1 MFYQLFKIILVFVSI
16 FEVNNLLLPHYGIA
30 NSQICSFNDESTGFY
45 SSWHSNC
52 SGLVN
57 FIVNMR
63 NFPRTSNF
71 PLIGFFDE
79 PIFREQHFWIGIGFR
94 LISTEM
100 AIVENPSGSF
110 VSVTP
115 ARFEPGRPPIREVGG
130 GILINPRGTF
140 IDSTIVAN
148 FAIDESFFGIGCI
161 ELLFFNAL
169 TPINAPYG
177 GIPHSRTICD
187 LTKTCSRFPCP
198 EYGSIPSFGGISPPM
213 DYLDNNL
220 NQFIPPPQT
229 YSPYFPQST
238 NYFQNYNNNP
248 LNNYQNYPFSNQF
261 DQKLRQQQQLSYLN
275 KDLIFNNCP
284 PTFNEQ
290 SLQFSS
296 SLYPQ
301 YDNNPYFSRI
311 PLSFAE
317 RVKRIKKRG
326 KQKQIKSLENQKT
339 TNPNILS
346 LINLNNTLLSLKE
359 HSFKFKRQIPSK
371 PIVSPFNHQQNNNI
385 KVSPLKGTAY
395 EGQDNIYPR
404 IENTIPA
411 ANPQYEAL
419 ENWKNKQ
426 GKQQQNWH
434 PIEQGGVNKS
444 QMYWPWRTK
453 IGQQDV
459 MAGDFNENK
468 EEKQQFEQFK
478 GKDVGLPQTK
488 KLNFFDPKK
497 CDGGIDPYWCKDYI
511 KQFML
516 GIEGGNKNNNN
527 KFPCPARLES
537 LKNSDHRC
545 CNALQQLGC

>member
-1 MFYQLFKIILVFVSI
+1 
-16 FEVNNLLLPHYGIA
+16 
-30 NSQICSFNDESTGFY
+30 
-45 SSWHSNC
+45 
-52 SGLVN
+52 
-57 FIVNMR
+57 
-63 NFPRTSNF
+63 
-71 PLIGFFDE
+71 
-79 PIFREQHFWIGIGFR
+79 
-94 LISTEM
+94 M
-100 AIVENPSGSF
+100 AIIENPSGSF

-115 ARFEPGRPPIREVGG
+115 ARFEFGRPPIREIGG
-130 GILINPRGTF
+130 GILIKPRGTF

-148 FAIDESFFGIGCI
+148 FAVDESFFGIGC
-161 ELLFFNAL
+161 
-169 TPINAPYG
+169 
-177 GIPHSRTICD
+177 
-187 LTKTCSRFPCP
+187 
-198 EYGSIPSFGGISPPM
+198 SIPSFGGISPPM

-220 NQFIPPPQT
+220 NQFIPPFSSLPPQT

-359 HSFKFKRQIPSK
+359 HSFKFKRQISK
-371 PIVSPFNHQQNNNI
+371 PIVSPFNQQQNNNNI
-385 KVSPLKGTAY
+385 KISSLKGTAY

-404 IENTIPA
+404 IENTIPV

-419 ENWKNKQ
+419 ENWKTKQ
-426 GKQQQNWH
+426 GKHQENWH

-468 EEKQQFEQFK
+468 EEKQFEQFK
-478 GKDVGLPQTK
+478 GKDVGLSQTK

-516 GIEGGNKNNNN
+516 GIEGGNKN
-527 KFPCPARLES
+527 KSPCPALLES

>member
-1 MFYQLFKIILVFVSI
+1 MMNLLVFT
-16 FEVNNLLLPHYGIA
+16 LAGIV
-30 NSQICSFNDESTGFY
+30 IVG
-45 SSWHSNC
+45 

-63 NFPRTSNF
+63 NFPRNPNF
-71 PLIGFFDE
+71 PLNGFFDE

-100 AIVENPSGSF
+100 AIIENPSGSF

-115 ARFEPGRPPIREVGG
+115 ARFEPGRPPIREIGG

-148 FAIDESFFGIGCI
+148 FAVDESFFGIGCI

-177 GIPHSRTICD
+177 GIPYSRTICD
-187 LTKTCSRFPCP
+187 LTKTCARFQCP
-198 EYGSIPSFGGISPPM
+198 EYGRIPPFGGISPQM

-220 NQFIPPPQT
+220 NQFISPFGSLPPQA
-229 YSPYFPQST
+229 YSPYYPQST
-238 NYFQNYNNNP
+238 NYLQNYNNNP
-248 LNNYQNYPFSNQF
+248 LYDYQNYPFSNQF
-261 DQKLRQQQQLSYLN
+261 DQKLRPQQ
-275 KDLIFNNCP
+275 IFNNCP

-301 YDNNPYFSRI
+301 YDNNPYF
-311 PLSFAE
+311 
-317 RVKRIKKRG
+317 
-326 KQKQIKSLENQKT
+326 
-339 TNPNILS
+339 
-346 LINLNNTLLSLKE
+346 
-359 HSFKFKRQIPSK
+359 
-371 PIVSPFNHQQNNNI
+371 
-385 KVSPLKGTAY
+385 GTAY

-411 ANPQYEAL
+411 ANPQVMSFFSAFGGKIEYEAL
-419 ENWKNKQ
+419 ENWKTKQ
-426 GKQQQNWH
+426 EKQQENWH

-478 GKDVGLPQTK
+478 GKDVGFPQTL
-488 KLNFFDPKK
+488 KLNFYDPKK

-511 KQFML
+511 KQFINSSFGRSPPLRPLPPSMQRFFGPCSN
-516 GIEGGNKNNNN
+516 GIGWQMPAPLSPPKILINNSF
-527 KFPCPARLES
+527 KQKPILCPPPPAYSSKEES
-537 LKNSDHRC
+537 P
-545 CNALQQLGC
+545 QQLKSALCSFASAF

>member
-1 MFYQLFKIILVFVSI
+1 MHYQLFKIILVFISI

-63 NFPRTSNF
+63 NFPRTPNF
-71 PLIGFFDE
+71 PLNGFFDE

-100 AIVENPSGSF
+100 AVIENPSGSF

-115 ARFEPGRPPIREVGG
+115 ARFEFGRPPIREIGG
-130 GILINPRGTF
+130 GILIKPRGTF

-148 FAIDESFFGIGCI
+148 FAVDESFFGIGCI

-177 GIPHSRTICD
+177 GIPYSRTICD
-187 LTKTCSRFPCP
+187 LTKTCARFQCSK
-198 EYGSIPSFGGISPPM
+198 YGSIPSFGGISPPM

-220 NQFIPPPQT
+220 NQFIPPFGSLPPQA
-229 YSPYFPQST
+229 YSPYFPQSP
-238 NYFQNYNNNP
+238 NYLQNYNNNP

-261 DQKLRQQQQLSYLN
+261 DQKLRPQQ
-275 KDLIFNNCP
+275 IFNNCP
-284 PTFNEQ
+284 PTFNEE
-290 SLQFSS
+290 SFQFSS

-301 YDNNPYFSRI
+301 YDNNPYFSRL

-317 RVKRIKKRG
+317 RVKKIKKRG
-326 KQKQIKSLENQKT
+326 KQKQ
-339 TNPNILS
+339 
-346 LINLNNTLLSLKE
+346 
-359 HSFKFKRQIPSK
+359 R
-371 PIVSPFNHQQNNNI
+371 
-385 KVSPLKGTAY
+385 TAY

-411 ANPQYEAL
+411 ANPQVMSFFSAFGGKIEYEAL
-419 ENWKNKQ
+419 ENWKTKQ
-426 GKQQQNWH
+426 GKHQENWH

-527 KFPCPARLES
+527 KSSPCPALLES

>member
-1 MFYQLFKIILVFVSI
+1 MDFLMNLYFESNI
-16 FEVNNLLLPHYGIA
+16 F
-30 NSQICSFNDESTGFY
+30 
-45 SSWHSNC
+45 
-52 SGLVN
+52 GL
-57 FIVNMR
+57 
-63 NFPRTSNF
+63 
-71 PLIGFFDE
+71 
-79 PIFREQHFWIGIGFR
+79 
-94 LISTEM
+94 STEM
-100 AIVENPSGSF
+100 AVIENPSGSF
-110 VSVTP
+110 VSVTS
-115 ARFEPGRPPIREVGG
+115 ARFEFGRPPIREVGG
-130 GILINPRGTF
+130 GILIKPRGTF
-140 IDSTIVAN
+140 MDATIVAN
-148 FAIDESFFGIGCI
+148 FAVDESFFGMGCI
-161 ELLFFNAL
+161 ELLFFTDL

-198 EYGSIPSFGGISPPM
+198 EYGKIPFGGISPPM
-213 DYLDNNL
+213 DYLDSNL
-220 NQFIPPPQT
+220 NQFIPPFGSLPPQA
-229 YSPYFPQST
+229 YSPYFPQSP
-238 NYFQNYNNNP
+238 NYLQNYNNNP
-248 LNNYQNYPFSNQF
+248 LNNYQNYPFPNQF
-261 DQKLRQQQQLSYLN
+261 DQKLRQQQLSYLN
-275 KDLIFNNCP
+275 KDSIFNNCP
-284 PTFNEQ
+284 PTFNEE
-290 SLQFSS
+290 SFQFSS

-301 YDNNPYFSRI
+301 YDNNPYFSRL

-317 RVKRIKKRG
+317 RVKKIKKRG
-326 KQKQIKSLENQKT
+326 KQKQIKSLEDQKT
-339 TNPNILS
+339 TNPDIS
-346 LINLNNTLLSLKE
+346 PLINLNNTLLPLKE

-488 KLNFFDPKK
+488 KLNFYDPKK

-527 KFPCPARLES
+527 KSSSCPALLES

>member
-1 MFYQLFKIILVFVSI
+1 
-16 FEVNNLLLPHYGIA
+16 
-30 NSQICSFNDESTGFY
+30 
-45 SSWHSNC
+45 
-52 SGLVN
+52 
-57 FIVNMR
+57 MR
-63 NFPRTSNF
+63 NFPRNPNF
-71 PLIGFFDE
+71 PLNGFFDE

-100 AIVENPSGSF
+100 AIIENPSGSF

-115 ARFEPGRPPIREVGG
+115 ARFEPGRPPIREIGG

-148 FAIDESFFGIGCI
+148 FAVDESFFGIGCI

-177 GIPHSRTICD
+177 GIPYSRTICD
-187 LTKTCSRFPCP
+187 LTKTCARFQCP
-198 EYGSIPSFGGISPPM
+198 EYGRIPPFGGISPQM

-220 NQFIPPPQT
+220 NQFISPFGSLPPQA
-229 YSPYFPQST
+229 YSPYYPQST
-238 NYFQNYNNNP
+238 NYLQNYNNNP
-248 LNNYQNYPFSNQF
+248 LYDYQNYPFSNQF
-261 DQKLRQQQQLSYLN
+261 DQKLRPQQ
-275 KDLIFNNCP
+275 IFNNCP

-301 YDNNPYFSRI
+301 YDNNPYFGRI

-317 RVKRIKKRG
+317 RVKKIKKRG

-339 TNPNILS
+339 INPDISS

-371 PIVSPFNHQQNNNI
+371 PIVSPFNQQQNKNNI
-385 KVSPLKGTAY
+385 RVSPLKGTAY

-419 ENWKNKQ
+419 ENWKTKQ
-426 GKQQQNWH
+426 EKQQENWH

-478 GKDVGLPQTK
+478 GKDVGFPQTL

-516 GIEGGNKNNNN
+516 GIEGGNKNN
-527 KFPCPARLES
+527 KSSPCPALLES